1 LAYLCIK
8 ISTLNKKNRTIPE
21 TRYVVDSHGQKIFV
35 QLAVSDWENLMNELN
50 RLETLL
56 NFKTKLKSAFREVR
70 QIKRGEKIGKPL
82 NELLDEL

>member
-1 LAYLCIK
+1 M
-8 ISTLNKKNRTIPE
+8 TIPE

-82 NELLDEL
+82 SELLDEL